1 MKKII
6 ATTVLT
12 VLLATAAGANEVRF
26 WLSKSIADPGF
37 EVNPELSC
45 EPSTQSLY
53 LWAQPEPDDSW
64 IGVSMFADFA
74 PDDTAELVHPS
85 GLYDFSL
92 VTWLTR
98 WNPDSDLDFVGDY
111 YVAAAAITETGFGG
125 PFDPPGVDGAYLIG
139 RLTIHCLSCE
149 PTEIYFSV
157 GSSGIARAGALPGE
171 DDIYFGWGDD
181 PVSSIDTHIWT
192 TLPEAI
198 VCAPIPPYVGDV
210 NCDGTVDFFD
220 IDAFILA
227 YYDAA
232 GYEAAYPDCDILR
245 ADCNYDGVI
254 NWADVSVFV
263 SFITQE

>member
-6 ATTVLT
+6 VATVLT
-12 VLLATAAGANEVRF
+12 VWLASAAGANEVRF
-26 WLSKSIADPGF
+26 WLSKSRVDPGF
-37 EVNPELSC
+37 GVNPELSC
-45 EPSTQSLY
+45 EPSMQKLY
-53 LWAQPEPDDSW
+53 LWAQPEPDDKW

-74 PDDTAELVHPS
+74 PDDTAELVAPS
-85 GLYDFSL
+85 GFFMLAITTLID
-92 VTWLTR
+92 R
-98 WNPDSDLDFVGDY
+98 WHPDSDLSFVGDY
-111 YVAAAAITETGFGG
+111 YLMAAAVTETGFGG
-125 PFDPPGVDGAYLIG
+125 PYDPPDVDGAYLLG

-192 TLPEAI
+192 ALPEAI
-198 VCAPIPPYVGDV
+198 VCAPIPPYAGDV

-232 GYEAAYPDCDILR
+232 GYEAAYPDCDIQR

-254 NWADVSVFV
+254 DYLDILE
-263 SFITQE
+263 FITFITVE